1 MKTSHIT
8 CTTKILADLCFTK
21 QKIKTKNTFAKVV
34 NSALVVNMCRQNIKK
49 FVWALMGQ
57 NLWD

>member
-8 CTTKILADLCFTK
+8 CTTKILADLCFAK

-34 NSALVVNMCRQNIKK
+34 NSTLVAKMCWQNIKK
-49 FVWALMGQ
+49 FVWALMVQ